1 MAVASTVQGTTG
13 SRRHGND
20 THPTAPQYSPRVADC
35 ENCGRD
41 DDELVVVRR
50 VYVFLATDDTPERVQ
65 VVDEPER
72 WCVSCVSQYPCEP
85 AG

>member
-1 MAVASTVQGTTG
+1 MPAARTDVVSGTVVAAATAVTLGA
-13 SRRHGND
+13 
-20 THPTAPQYSPRVADC
+20 VADC
-35 ENCGRD
+35 ENCGRE

-50 VYVFLATDDTPERVQ
+50 LYVFPATEDQPERVQ